1 MKTGIRLIH
10 LAAALFAAVLPAFA
24 AAGAMEECD
33 GAGERAAAAKCLASL
48 DAETQAALK
57 QADTAAGRAARDVEV
72 ATKRPGAYTAFAS
85 SSRAFALYQ
94 QAQCDYVRAMQPDAN
109 ASPANVPSAADIARM
124 ACRIDLAR
132 DRIEV
137 LK

>member
-1 MKTGIRLIH
+1 MKTGIQ
-10 LAAALFAAVLPAFA
+10 LAAALFAAVVPAWA

-33 GAGERAAAAKCLASL
+33 GATGDRATVAKCLATL
-48 DAETQAALK
+48 DGETQAALK

-109 ASPANVPSAADIARM
+109 APPTNVPSAADIARM
-124 ACRIDLAR
+124 ACRVDLAR
-132 DRIEV
+132 DRIEI

>member
-1 MKTGIRLIH
+1 
-10 LAAALFAAVLPAFA
+10 
-24 AAGAMEECD
+24 MEECD
-33 GAGERAAAAKCLASL
+33 GATGDRAAAAKCLATL

-57 QADTAAGRAARDVEV
+57 QADTAAGRVARDIEV

-85 SSRAFALYQ
+85 SSRAFAIYQ
-94 QAQCDYVRAMQPDAN
+94 QAQCDYVRAIQPDAN
-109 ASPANVPSAADIARM
+109 APQTNAPSAAEIARM

-132 DRIEV
+132 DRIEI

>member
-1 MKTGIRLIH
+1 MKTGIQLV
-10 LAAALFAAVLPAFA
+10 AALFAAVLPAFA

-33 GAGERAAAAKCLASL
+33 GATGDRAAAAKCLATL

-57 QADTAAGRAARDVEV
+57 QADTAAGRVARDIEV

-85 SSRAFALYQ
+85 SSRAFAIYQ
-94 QAQCDYVRAMQPDAN
+94 QAQCDYVRAIQPDAN
-109 ASPANVPSAADIARM
+109 APQTNAPSAAEIARM
-124 ACRIDLAR
+124 SCRIDLAR
-132 DRIEV
+132 DRIEI

>member
-1 MKTGIRLIH
+1 MKIGIR
-10 LAAALFAAVLPAFA
+10 LAAALFAAVLPAWA

-33 GAGERAAAAKCLASL
+33 GAGDSAAVMKCLATL
-48 DAETQAALK
+48 DGETQAALK

-94 QAQCDYVRAMQPDAN
+94 QAQCDYVRAMQPDAYAPPTN
-109 ASPANVPSAADIARM
+109 APSAADIARM
-124 ACRIDLAR
+124 ACRVDLAR
-132 DRIEV
+132 DRIEI

>member
-1 MKTGIRLIH
+1 MKPCRFGV
-10 LAAALFAAVLPAFA
+10 LALSLALASPLAF
-24 AAGAMEECD
+24 AGAMDECG
-33 GAGERAAAAKCLASL
+33 GAGERDEVAKCLTAL
-48 DAETQAALK
+48 DLDTLAELK
-57 QADTAAGRAARDVEV
+57 KAETAAGRAARDLED

-94 QAQCDYVRAMQPDAN
+94 QAQCDYVRAIQPDAN
-109 ASPANVPSAADIARM
+109 VRPTSGSPSAADLAKI

-132 DRIEV
+132 ERIET

>member
-1 MKTGIRLIH
+1 MKNGIR
-10 LAAALFAAVLPAFA
+10 LAAALLAAVLPAWA

-33 GAGERAAAAKCLASL
+33 GAGDPAAAMKCLATL
-48 DAETQAALK
+48 DGETQAALK

-72 ATKRPGAYTAFAS
+72 ASKRPGAYTAFAS

-94 QAQCDYVRAMQPDAN
+94 QAQCDYVRTMHPGADAPQTN
-109 ASPANVPSAADIARM
+109 VSSPADIART

-132 DRIEV
+132 DRIEI